1 MGRIRHWKQRYDPD
15 AKFVFLKRLKLGL
28 DPKKP
33 VVAPGDP
40 VPVGDIRLGR
50 ARIKRW
56 WHAGIIGL
64 ADWVDPD
71 VAKLAKR
78 KEEREEITEAVEQ
91 VLSLIPATEKRLAEL
106 VAEKDAE
113 DDGELAHLTGEL
125 EDMRAVLVKAKALGI
140 AIPADALDTFDLPV
154 EEPKGEGLL
163 DPVEPPEG
171 EVKTVTLE
179 EAVAQGIDIE
189 AIEGGFAVKRVDGEE
204 GVFETIEEALTF
216 AQGAPAVEGDAE
228 VPPTEEI
235 LVEPTGGGWYAVT
248 VPGEPEPRKV
258 QGEKNLDALLVELG
272 ASE

>member
-40 VPVGDIRLGR
+40 VPTGDIRLGR

-56 WHAGIIGL
+56 WHAGIIGR

-78 KEEREEITEAVEQ
+78 ATEREEITEAVEQ
-91 VLSLIPATEKRLAEL
+91 ITELLPAAEKRLAEII
-106 VAEKDAE
+106 AEQDAE
-113 DDGELAHLTGEL
+113 NGDELANLTRDL

-140 AIPADALDTFDLPV
+140 ETPEDAAGLTVAP
-154 EEPKGEGLL
+154 EGLL
-163 DPVEPPEG
+163 DPVEPPAAEG
-171 EVKTVTLE
+171 TFETITLE
-179 EAVAQGIDIE
+179 EAKAQGIDIE
-189 AIEGGFAVKRVDGEE
+189 AIPGGFAVKRVDGEE
-204 GVFETIEEALTF
+204 GVFETIDEALTF
-216 AQGAPAVEGDAE
+216 AQGAPAVEADAE
-228 VPPTEEI
+228 TPPTEEI

>member
-1 MGRIRHWKQRYDPD
+1 MGRIRHWKQRYDPA

-40 VPVGDIRLGR
+40 VPTGDVRLGR

-71 VAKLAKR
+71 VLKLQKR
-78 KEEREEITEAVEQ
+78 ATEREEITAAVEGAAERLP
-91 VLSLIPATEKRLAEL
+91 VLVERLEELKAVEIP
-106 VAEKDAE
+106 
-113 DDGELAHLTGEL
+113 EL
-125 EDMRAVLVKAKALGI
+125 EEIADINDQIEQIKAVLVEAKRLGVT
-140 AIPADALDTFDLPV
+140 ADALDTFDLPV
-154 EEPKGEGLL
+154 DEPKGEGLL
-163 DPVEPPEG
+163 DPVEPPP
-171 EVKTVTLE
+171 VVTVTLE

-204 GVFETIEEALTF
+204 CVFETIEEALSF

-228 VPPTEEI
+228 VPPTDEI

-248 VPGEPEPRKV
+248 VPGEAEPRKV
-258 QGEKNLDALLVELG
+258 QGETKLDALLLELG

>member
-28 DPKKP
+28 DKKKP
-33 VVAPGDP
+33 VVMPGDP
-40 VPVGDIRLGR
+40 VPTGDIRLGR

-71 VAKLAKR
+71 VLKLQKR
-78 KEEREEITEAVEQ
+78 ATEREEITEAVEQ

-106 VAEKDAE
+106 IAEKAE
-113 DDGELAHLTGEL
+113 ADDGELAHLTGEL
-125 EDMRAVLVKAKALGI
+125 EDMRAVLVKAKAIGI
-140 AIPADALDTFDLPV
+140 EIPEDAAGLTAAP
-154 EEPKGEGLL
+154 EGLL

-171 EVKTVTLE
+171 EVVTTKELE
-179 EAVAQGIDIE
+179 EAKAQGIDIE
-189 AIEGGFAVKRVDGEE
+189 AIDGGFGVKRVDGTE

-216 AQGAPAVEGDAE
+216 AQGDPEPEGDAE
-228 VPPTEEI
+228 TPPADEI

-248 VPGEPEPRKV
+248 VPGEAEPRKV
-258 QGEKNLDALLVELG
+258 QGEAKLKELLAELG
-272 ASE
+272 AKE